1 MFDKVIIKAR
11 IDIDDIDT
19 IVLRNYL
26 EQCTEGDELFYKST
40 AYANF
45 DGCFIEV
52 RGDALKCKCSINKL
66 YEKEQ
71 SGKLDNSKPM
81 TFRNAVRTI
90 NALLCKLCVKPEN
103 AVVTYYEVGVT
114 MVMPRPATEY
124 ISLAEEVSGR
134 VLWND
139 ANFPVDRQ
147 KTTEKSKYF
156 RKVLK
161 IYDKTFEGESK
172 GRKVGKNILRVESVY
187 RHQQIQLLDLISTET
202 MAKIGRTNA
211 ADYLDADKPLLL
223 ISFARSGNSPE
234 SVATV
239 NLANKVC
246 KNVAHIFITCNKN
259 GHLAKSA
266 NAENILSLLL
276 PEETDDK
283 SLAMTSS
290 FSTMLL
296 TCLMLSKIDTIENEK
311 EAVAATAANAQV
323 VLDEYAA
330 KIQAIAARPFER
342 GVFLGSGPMKGIA
355 EECHLKL
362 QELTDGGVVCKFD

>member
-1 MFDKVIIKAR
+1 MFDKVIIKAC
-11 IDIDDIDT
+11 IDVDDIDT

-52 RGDALKCKCSINKL
+52 RGNTLKCKCSINKL

-90 NALLCKLCVKPEN
+90 NELLCKLCVKPED

-187 RHQQIQLLDLISTET
+187 RHQQIQLTDLISTET
-202 MAKIGRTNA
+202 MAKIGRVFYNDWSEA
-211 ADYLDADKPLLL
+211 RFVRDVEPCGGVKMSQIDKARELLRL
-223 ISFARSGNSPE
+223 GVDRYREKYKALFLEGKLTKKQWETIRNFARSW
-234 SVATV
+234 
-239 NLANKVC
+239 
-246 KNVAHIFITCNKN
+246 
-259 GHLAKSA
+259 
-266 NAENILSLLL
+266 
-276 PEETDDK
+276 PEEKDK
-283 SLAMTSS
+283 Y
-290 FSTMLL
+290 
-296 TCLMLSKIDTIENEK
+296 KEIEREEEK
-311 EAVAATAANAQV
+311 EFREKLLALYQV
-323 VLDEYAA
+323 GSVT
-330 KIQAIAARPFER
+330 PFSKKR
-342 GVFLGSGPMKGIA
+342 
-355 EECHLKL
+355 
-362 QELTDGGVVCKFD
+362 